1 MALYISSL
9 GLSQRLDVLLLI
21 VMMSL
26 TKKRCKAVVV

>member
-21 VMMSL
+21 VMMSFSYMF
-26 TKKRCKAVVV
+26 TDSTF